1 MTMTKKMTTM
11 MMMMMMMAILRQ
23 KDMDGTLLFKL
34 YCGLLIV
41 MPARL

>member
-1 MTMTKKMTTM
+1 MTMTTKM
-11 MMMMMMMAILRQ
+11 MMMMMMVAMVRQ

>member
-1 MTMTKKMTTM
+1 MKMTTKM
-11 MMMMMMMAILRQ
+11 MMMMMMMVAMVRQ

-34 YCGLLIV
+34 YSGLLIV